1 MAGPRETLI
10 HTGQDLSLGPVPQDA
25 TEPAQGLFLRVL
37 DPHQEDG
44 EDAEIALVVMEE
56 AEEGEARA
64 IAAIAVMMIGAGA
77 GAVDGVAVADVSRDT
92 FDLRRWSLG

>member
-1 MAGPRETLI
+1 MADPRETLI
-10 HTGQDLSLGPVPQDA
+10 HTGQDPSLGLVPQGA
-25 TEPAQGLFLRVL
+25 TEPAQDLFLRVL

-56 AEEGEARA
+56 AEEEEVRV
-64 IAAIAVMMIGAGA
+64 IAVTAVMMIGAGA

-92 FDLRRWSLG
+92 FDSRRWSLG